1 MCNCGKGR
9 RAAIS
14 GIGFQGG
21 GPRGLPVARTV
32 PPTTVAP
39 MPKVAS
45 QQPRTRGV
53 VSVRRSA
60 PVAMQA
66 SMMQQP
72 APVVIPSPAPVMQTV
87 AKQLAQQPPMRTRG
101 GVQASAGHGIDT
113 SIWGPSAWYI
123 LHTLTELAT
132 RSATETGDDRLA
144 THWASFVEA
153 VAISIPCPTCARHFR
168 AWMKWVP
175 FEATVAAAIVRGR
188 FAELHNMVN
197 RTNRVP
203 EWSGDLSATYTG
215 SADDVRAR
223 ITTMRGILGDAMLN
237 AATTML
243 NILTA

>member
-21 GPRGLPVARTV
+21 SGGLPVARAV

-53 VSVRRSA
+53 IPIRRAA
-60 PVAMQA
+60 PVASQLP
-66 SMMQQP
+66 QQT
-72 APVVIPSPAPVMQTV
+72 PAPVMQTV
-87 AKQLAQQPPMRTRG
+87 AQQPPMRTRG

-175 FEATVAAAIVRGR
+175 FETAVPATTVRGR

>member
-21 GPRGLPVARTV
+21 SGGGLPVARAV

-53 VSVRRSA
+53 IPIRRAA
-60 PVAMQA
+60 PVASQLP
-66 SMMQQP
+66 QQSP

-87 AKQLAQQPPMRTRG
+87 AQQPPMRTRG

-168 AWMKWVP
+168 VWMKWVP
-175 FEATVAAAIVRGR
+175 FEATVAAATVRGR

-237 AATTML
+237 STEVML
-243 NILTA
+243 NML